1 MALCSTLRQ
10 VTLVEGRPRWYDMG
24 MTSKEIALKTIE
36 QLPESASWE
45 DIQERINFIVGVR
58 KGLRELDEGQ
68 GIPHDQVREEFARV
82 WHAAR
87 GIPQL

>member
-1 MALCSTLRQ
+1 
-10 VTLVEGRPRWYDMG
+10 

-68 GIPHDQVREEFARV
+68 GIGHEETRNKSADFTD
-82 WHAAR
+82 
-87 GIPQL
+87 

>member
-1 MALCSTLRQ
+1 M
-10 VTLVEGRPRWYDMG
+10 YDIA

-58 KGLRELDEGQ
+58 KGLSELDAGQ
-68 GIPHDQVREEFARV
+68 GIPHDRVKEEFAE
-82 WHAAR
+82 W
-87 GIPQL
+87 LTD

>member
-1 MALCSTLRQ
+1 MSDGGGL
-10 VTLVEGRPRWYDMG
+10 WYDMG

-45 DIQERINFIVGVR
+45 DIQERINFLVGVR

-68 GIPHDQVREEFARV
+68 GIPHDQVRQEFAE
-82 WHAAR
+82 W
-87 GIPQL
+87 LSD